1 MSSINPKK
9 RHFFFF
15 DEKQIV
21 ITHLSKKTFEKEEE
35 KEEEKLVSRD
45 KRHVFW
51 SDNNESAEKT
61 NGGER
66 FVEFDRE

>member
-1 MSSINPKK
+1 M
-9 RHFFFF
+9 
-15 DEKQIV
+15 
-21 ITHLSKKTFEKEEE
+21 
-35 KEEEKLVSRD
+35 SRD

-66 FVEFDRE
+66 CVDLIVNDDDICFQHILPRLNSTDVKFLYE

>member
-1 MSSINPKK
+1 M
-9 RHFFFF
+9 
-15 DEKQIV
+15 
-21 ITHLSKKTFEKEEE
+21 KEEE
-35 KEEEKLVSRD
+35 KEEDEEKLVSRD

>member
-1 MSSINPKK
+1 
-9 RHFFFF
+9 
-15 DEKQIV
+15 
-21 ITHLSKKTFEKEEE
+21 LKKTFEKEEE

-66 FVEFDRE
+66 CVGFDRE

>member
-1 MSSINPKK
+1 MSSINISK

-15 DEKQIV
+15 DEKQI
-21 ITHLSKKTFEKEEE
+21 LKEEE
-35 KEEEKLVSRD
+35 KEEDEEKLVSRD

>member
-1 MSSINPKK
+1 MLQ
-9 RHFFFF
+9 HF
-15 DEKQIV
+15 
-21 ITHLSKKTFEKEEE
+21 LKKTFEKEEE
-35 KEEEKLVSRD
+35 EKEEEEEKLVSRD